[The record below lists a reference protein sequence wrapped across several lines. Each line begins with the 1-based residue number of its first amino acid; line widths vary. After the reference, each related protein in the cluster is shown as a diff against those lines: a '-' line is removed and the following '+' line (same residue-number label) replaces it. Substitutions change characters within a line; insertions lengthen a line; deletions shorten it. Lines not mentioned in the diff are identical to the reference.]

1 MLISLKSGMKFLLI
15 CFIFLSLTCMAS
27 EGYRV
32 YDYHK
37 KISSD
42 NVPTVFILDYS
53 NSMNERIS
61 GETKYNILKRCFE
74 NLVSQIPDET
84 PVGVRVYGHR
94 WGFTNYDACK
104 ASVMAEGINKYNR
117 DIIPMKLS
125 EYRPRGMTPIT
136 YSLKET
142 VEKDFNN
149 DRNPKHIVLITD
161 GGENC
166 DESPC
171 DYAME
176 LIKHRRDIKIDV
188 IAIRIKNRDD
198 LDQLACTANVTSGKL
213 YNVDTEAK
221 LRNVLEN
228 TMNSKKQVNATIV
241 K

>member
-1 MLISLKSGMKFLLI
+1 MRFILIG
-15 CFIFLSLTCMAS
+15 FIFLSLICMAQ
-27 EGYRV
+27 EGYNV

-37 KISSD
+37 NLVSSD
-42 NVPTVFILDYS
+42 NIPTVFILDYS

-104 ASVMAEGINKYNR
+104 ASVMAEPVSKYNR

-142 VEKDFNN
+142 IEKDFNK
-149 DRNPKHIVLITD
+149 DKNPNKLPTRQKQ
-161 GGENC
+161 N
-166 DESPC
+166 
-171 DYAME
+171 
-176 LIKHRRDIKIDV
+176 
-188 IAIRIKNRDD
+188 IAI
-198 LDQLACTANVTSGKL
+198 S
-213 YNVDTEAK
+213 
-221 LRNVLEN
+221 
-228 TMNSKKQVNATIV
+228 
-241 K
+241 